1 MGPRNGTE
9 IAPEAGYSLNAMSAR
24 LKPAA
29 EAARAAA
36 VDWRRVAALVLVSRA
51 MDALEETTL
60 VPAKKIF
67 YQFSAR
73 GHDMAQ
79 VLLGLQLMHPKD
91 ALCGY
96 YRSRPILLSLGV
108 ALEDALGSS
117 MGRAGGYSDGRDIG
131 VVFNH
136 PNPNGA
142 SALPMCG
149 GVGAQFTPTAGYA
162 QAIEYHRTVLNDRAY
177 DGAIGVVL
185 GGDASV
191 ATNGF
196 WSALTIAATLKLP
209 MLFYIEDN
217 GYGISVPGALQTPGA
232 NIARNLASFS
242 GLHVLDGDGAEPVQ
256 AADLIAE
263 AVAHVRARKGPCLM
277 RLSVPRLEG
286 HSFQDT
292 QAYKSRET
300 IEAEWARDPV
310 PRLKAHITPSILSEA
325 EWEALEAEAKGRVA
339 RAQAIAE
346 QRPVAE
352 PSSVTRFVFDEGEM
366 QTQGGLWRAGYAPP
380 PASEE
385 PKPEG
390 ARINMITAIRRT
402 LDHELS
408 VNPRV
413 LVFGEDV
420 GPKGGVH
427 GVTLGLQEKHG
438 AERVFD
444 TSLSEEG
451 IIGRAVGMALAGLMP
466 VPEIQFRKYADPACE
481 QINDCGTMR
490 WRTANRFA
498 APMVVRMP
506 VGFFKCGDPWH
517 SQTNE
522 AQFVHSPGWRVACP
536 SNAEDAVGL
545 LRTALRGND
554 PVMFLEHRNML
565 DAASARRPYPGDDFV
580 LPFGKAKTTRKGE
593 DITIIAWGAMVER
606 CEAAAEGVS
615 ADVIDLRT
623 LAPWDKRAVL
633 ASVKRTHRCLIVHE
647 DLGTAGFGAEIA
659 AVVVDEAFLDLDAPV
674 ARVTM
679 PDIPSPHHPDL
690 MEWALPSAARIRAK
704 IDELL
709 AF

>member
-1 MGPRNGTE
+1 
-9 IAPEAGYSLNAMSAR
+9 MSAKP
-24 LKPAA
+24 KPAPKSA
-29 EAARAAA
+29 SQT
-36 VDWRRVAALVLVSRA
+36 DWKRVVEYVQTSRA
-51 MDALEETTL
+51 MDAIEEREL
-60 VPAKKIF
+60 VPGKKIF

-79 VLLGLQLMHPKD
+79 VLLGLHLTHPKD
-91 ALCGY
+91 AMCGY

-108 ALEDALGSS
+108 ALEDALGSA

-131 VVFNH
+131 VVFNY
-136 PNPNGA
+136 PNSNGA

-149 GVGAQFTPTAGYA
+149 GVGAQYTPTAGYA
-162 QAIEYHRTVLNDRAY
+162 QAIEYAKNVLGDRSF
-177 DGAIGVVL
+177 DGAISVVL

-196 WSALTIAATLKLP
+196 WSALTMATTLKLP

-217 GYGISVPGALQTPGA
+217 GYGISTPGWLQTPGQ
-232 NIARNLASFS
+232 NIAKNLASFS
-242 GLHVLDGDGAEPVQ
+242 GLKICDGDGTDPGEASE
-256 AADLIAE
+256 LIAD
-263 AVAHVRARKGPCLM
+263 AVTHVRGGNGPALVH
-277 RLSVPRLEG
+277 LVVPRLQG

-292 QAYKSRET
+292 QAYKSKDVVD
-300 IEAEWARDPV
+300 AEWSRDPL
-310 PRLKAHITPSILSEA
+310 PKLKAHVVPSLMSEKDWDAA
-325 EWEALEAEAKGRVA
+325 EVKAEENVR
-339 RAQAIAE
+339 RAVQIAD
-346 QRPVAE
+346 QRPVSE
-352 PSSVTRFVFDEGEM
+352 PSQVTRFVFSEDGAVQDEGGM
-366 QTQGGLWRAGYAPP
+366 LNAGYTAPRV
-380 PASEE
+380 SDE

-390 ARINMITAIRRT
+390 ARINMITAIRRV
-402 LDHELS
+402 LDNELA

-427 GVTLGLQEKHG
+427 GVTLGLQEKYG
-438 AERVFD
+438 VGRVFD

-451 IIGRAVGMALAGLMP
+451 IIGRAVGMAIAGLMP

-522 AQFVHSPGWRVACP
+522 VQFVHSPGWRVACP

-565 DAASARRPYPGDDFV
+565 DAASARRPYPGDDFA
-580 LPFGKAKTTRKGE
+580 LPFGVAKRVREGS
-593 DITIIAWGAMVER
+593 DITVVAWGAMVER
-606 CEAAAEGVS
+606 CEAAAEKADVS
-615 ADVIDLRT
+615 ADILDLRT
-623 LAPWDKRAVL
+623 LAPWDSEAVL
-633 ASVKRTHRCLIVHE
+633 ASVKRTHRCFIVHE
-647 DLGTAGFGAEIA
+647 DIGTGGFGAEIA
-659 AVVVDEAFLDLDAPV
+659 AVVADQAFLDLDAPV
-674 ARVTM
+674 ARMTM

-690 MEWALPSAARIRAK
+690 MEWALPSVERIAAK
-704 IDELL
+704 MQELVG
-709 AF
+709 F

>member
-1 MGPRNGTE
+1 MH
-9 IAPEAGYSLNAMSAR
+9 AMSA
-24 LKPAA
+24 KPKRAPDAA
-29 EAARAAA
+29 PQTDWIRV
-36 VDWRRVAALVLVSRA
+36 VDLVHCSRA
-51 MDALEETTL
+51 MDALEEREL
-60 VPAKKIF
+60 VPGKKVL

-79 VLLGLQLMHPKD
+79 VLLGLHLTHPKD
-91 ALCGY
+91 AMCGY

-108 ALEDALGSS
+108 ALEDALGSA

-131 VVFNH
+131 VVFNY
-136 PNPNGA
+136 PNANGA

-149 GVGAQFTPTAGYA
+149 GVGAQYTPTAGYA
-162 QAIEYHRTVLNDRAY
+162 QAIEYHKSVLGERAY

-196 WSALTIAATLKLP
+196 WAALTMATTLKLP

-217 GYGISVPGALQTPGA
+217 GYGISTPGWLQTPGC
-232 NIARNLASFS
+232 NIAKNLASFQ
-242 GLHVLDGDGAEPVQ
+242 GLEIYDGDGTDPGP
-256 AADLIAE
+256 AAQFIAD
-263 AVAHVRARKGPCLM
+263 AVAHVRGGLGPALL
-277 RLSVPRLEG
+277 RLAVPRLQG

-292 QAYKSRET
+292 QAYKPKDA
-300 IEAEWARDPV
+300 IDAEWARDPL
-310 PRLKAHITPSILSEA
+310 PKLKAHVVPSLMSEQ
-325 EWEALEAEAKGRVA
+325 EWDM
-339 RAQAIAE
+339 AQAKAE
-346 QRPVAE
+346 ERVRRAAQAADQRPVSE
-352 PSSVTRFVFDEGEM
+352 PSQVTRFVFSEDGALQDE
-366 QTQGGLWRAGYAPP
+366 GGLWNTGYAPP
-380 PASEE
+380 PTSDQ

-402 LDHELS
+402 LDHELA

-438 AERVFD
+438 EARVFD

-498 APMVVRMP
+498 APMAVRMP

-522 AQFVHSPGWRVACP
+522 VQFVHSPGWRVACP

-565 DAASARRPYPGDDFV
+565 DAASARRPYPGDDFA
-580 LPFGKAKTTRKGE
+580 LPFGAAKRVRAGG
-593 DITIIAWGAMVER
+593 DITVATWGAMVER
-606 CEAAAEGVS
+606 CEAAADQAGVS
-615 ADVIDLRT
+615 ADILDLRT
-623 LAPWDKRAVL
+623 LAPWDSAAVL
-633 ASVKRTHRCLIVHE
+633 DSVRRTHRCLIVHE
-647 DLGTAGFGAEIA
+647 DIGTAGFGAEIA
-659 AVVVDEAFLDLDAPV
+659 AIVADQAFLDLDAPV
-674 ARVTM
+674 ARLAM
-679 PDIPSPHHPDL
+679 PDIPSPHHPEL
-690 MEWALPSAARIRAK
+690 MEWALPSAERIAAK
-704 IDELL
+704 MQELVR
-709 AF
+709 F

>member
-1 MGPRNGTE
+1 
-9 IAPEAGYSLNAMSAR
+9 MSVKP
-24 LKPAA
+24 KPAPKS
-29 EAARAAA
+29 AAA
-36 VDWRRVAALVLVSRA
+36 TDWKRVVDLVQTSRA
-51 MDALEETTL
+51 MDAIEEKEL
-60 VPAKKIF
+60 VPGKKIF

-79 VLLGLQLMHPKD
+79 VLLGLHLTHPKD
-91 ALCGY
+91 AVCGY

-108 ALEDALGSS
+108 ALEDALGSA

-131 VVFNH
+131 VVFNY
-136 PNPNGA
+136 PNANGA

-149 GVGAQFTPTAGYA
+149 GVGAQYTPTAGYA
-162 QAIEYHRTVLNDRAY
+162 QAIEYHKSVLGDRAY

-196 WSALTIAATLKLP
+196 WAALTMATTLKLP
-209 MLFYIEDN
+209 MLFYVEDN
-217 GYGISVPGALQTPGA
+217 GYGISTPSWLQTPGC
-232 NIARNLASFS
+232 NIAANLASFQ
-242 GLHVLDGDGAEPVQ
+242 GLKICDGDGTDPAE
-256 AADLIAE
+256 ASELIAD
-263 AVAHVRARKGPCLM
+263 AVAHVRAGNGPALVH
-277 RLSVPRLEG
+277 LTVPRLQG

-292 QAYKSRET
+292 QAYKSKDT
-300 IEAEWARDPV
+300 VDAEWARDPL
-310 PRLKAHITPSILSEA
+310 PKLKAHVVPSLMSEKDWDAAFGKA
-325 EWEALEAEAKGRVA
+325 EERVR
-339 RAQAIAE
+339 RAAQIAD
-346 QRPVAE
+346 QRPVSQPE
-352 PSSVTRFVFDEGEM
+352 DVTRFVFSESDVLQDE
-366 QTQGGLWRAGYAPP
+366 GGLWNSGYAAPRVSDV
-380 PASEE
+380 A
-385 PKPEG
+385 KPEG
-390 ARINMITAIRRT
+390 ARINMITAIRRV
-402 LDHELS
+402 LDNELA

-413 LVFGEDV
+413 LIFGEDV

-427 GVTLGLQEKHG
+427 GVTLGLQEKYG
-438 AERVFD
+438 EGRVFD

-451 IIGRAVGMALAGLMP
+451 IIGRAVGMAIAGLMP

-522 AQFVHSPGWRVACP
+522 VQFVHSPGWRVACP

-565 DAASARRPYPGDDFV
+565 DAASARRPYPGDDFA
-580 LPFGKAKTTRKGE
+580 LPFGIAKPVREGN
-593 DITIIAWGAMVER
+593 DVTIVTWGAMVER
-606 CEAAAEGVS
+606 CEAAAEKIGAS
-615 ADVIDLRT
+615 ADILDLRT
-623 LAPWDKRAVL
+623 LAPWDSEAVL

-647 DLGTAGFGAEIA
+647 DIGTAGFGAEIA
-659 AVVVDEAFLDLDAPV
+659 AIVADQAFLDLDAPV
-674 ARVTM
+674 ARLTM

-690 MEWALPSAARIRAK
+690 MEWALPSVEKIAAK
-704 IDELL
+704 IEELVG
-709 AF
+709 F

>member
-1 MGPRNGTE
+1 
-9 IAPEAGYSLNAMSAR
+9 MSA
-24 LKPAA
+24 KPKSAPRPA
-29 EAARAAA
+29 THT
-36 VDWRRVAALVLVSRA
+36 DWRRVTELVQTSRA
-51 MDALEETTL
+51 MDAIEEQHL
-60 VPAKKIF
+60 VPGKKIF

-79 VLLGLQLMHPKD
+79 VLLGLHLTHPKD
-91 ALCGY
+91 AICGY

-108 ALEDALGSS
+108 ALEDALGSA

-131 VVFNH
+131 VVFNY
-136 PNPNGA
+136 PNAHGA

-149 GVGAQFTPTAGYA
+149 GVGAQYTPTAGYA
-162 QAIEYHRTVLNDRAY
+162 QAIEYAKNVLGDRAY

-196 WSALTIAATLKLP
+196 WSALTIATTLKLP

-217 GYGISVPGALQTPGA
+217 GYGISTPGWLQTPGC
-232 NIARNLASFS
+232 NIAKNLASFQH
-242 GLHVLDGDGAEPVQ
+242 LKVLDGDGTDPEESAY
-256 AADLIAE
+256 LIRE
-263 AVAHVRARKGPCLM
+263 AVSHARAGRGPVLL
-277 RLSVPRLEG
+277 RLEVPRLQG

-292 QAYKSRET
+292 QAYKSKET
-300 IEAEWARDPV
+300 LDAEWARDPL
-310 PRLKAHITPSILSEA
+310 PKLKAHVVPATMSEA
-325 EWEALEAEAKGRVA
+325 DWETLQAEAKERVA
-339 RAQAIAE
+339 RAAQIAD
-346 QRPVAE
+346 QRPVSDA
-352 PSSVTRFVFDEGEM
+352 SQVTRFVFSEDGALQDE
-366 QTQGGLWRAGYAPP
+366 GGLWNTGYAAPP
-380 PASEE
+380 SSET

-402 LDHELS
+402 LDHELA

-413 LVFGEDV
+413 LIFGEDV

-427 GVTLGLQEKHG
+427 GVTLGLQDKYG

-451 IIGRAVGMALAGLMP
+451 IIGRAVGMAIAGLMP

-522 AQFVHSPGWRVACP
+522 VQFVHAPGWRVACP

-580 LPFGKAKTTRKGE
+580 LPFGVAKRVREGDAISIVT
-593 DITIIAWGAMVER
+593 WGAMVER
-606 CEAAAEGVS
+606 CEAAAEKSG
-615 ADVIDLRT
+615 AGCDVIDLRT
-623 LAPWDKRAVL
+623 LAPWDSEAVL
-633 ASVKRTHRCLIVHE
+633 ASVRRTHRCLIVHE
-647 DLGTAGFGAEIA
+647 DIGTAGFGAEIA
-659 AVVVDEAFLDLDAPV
+659 AVVADRAFLDLDAPV
-674 ARVTM
+674 ARLTM
-679 PDIPSPHHPDL
+679 PDIPSPHHPEL
-690 MEWALPSAARIRAK
+690 MEWALPSVEKIAAK
-704 IDELL
+704 IEELVS
-709 AF
+709 F